1 MSTKTNYGRWVASNC
16 SAMFRSSGTTNNH
29 RSDVF
34 EDILERI
41 GHGGSVLYDED
52 A

>member
-1 MSTKTNYGRWVASNC
+1 VGGKQLLGDV
-16 SAMFRSSGTTNNH
+16 RSSGTTNNH